1 MIIYLYI
8 FHENSLLT
16 LEIICLISTLYII
29 IYLTS
34 LHCFYYVVFN
44 VGYRQ
49 YQSHAIINY
58 LSIYFIII
66 IILTA
71 DDKRNEMAID
81 TSDIRINLNNTK
93 LPISTVVIY

>member
-29 IYLTS
+29 IHLTL

-49 YQSHAIINY
+49 YQSHALINY
-58 LSIYFIII
+58 LS
-66 IILTA
+66 
-71 DDKRNEMAID
+71 
-81 TSDIRINLNNTK
+81 
-93 LPISTVVIY
+93 

>member
-58 LSIYFIII
+58 LSFYHNEFKIIAIRYFFA
-66 IILTA
+66 ILS
-71 DDKRNEMAID
+71 I
-81 TSDIRINLNNTK
+81 LNTK
-93 LPISTVVIY
+93 IAITRYSDSN